1 MSVPL
6 SERVAIPELGPDDEG
21 REVVV
26 AGWIQETRDLG
37 GIAFVQVREGTDTG
51 QIVLPKKEVDEE
63 LVDAFLETNRESV
76 VAVQGTVQET
86 DQAPGGFE
94 ILPDEMD
101 VLNEADA
108 PLPMGVVDRV
118 DTELETRIDNRFL
131 DVRREDVQSIF
142 QVRAAALEGGRQWL
156 IDEGFTEITSPNI
169 IGAASEG
176 GTDVFEVQ
184 YFEETA
190 YLSQSPQLY
199 KQMMMATGLDRV
211 FEIAKYFRAESHNT
225 TRHLN
230 ESSAFDCE
238 VAFVEDEDD
247 VLWVLENLVHA
258 ITSYVDEH
266 CTDALEA
273 LDHEVTVPDTPFPR
287 VTYDEALDW
296 TEDMVEEEVP
306 WGEDLSTGAEK
317 ALGEIMEDKGHEY
330 YFITKYPD
338 ECKPF
343 YAMPEPGTEL
353 SRSFDLDKSGM
364 EVTSG
369 AQRVH
374 DPDLLEQRIDE
385 MGADKSDFEDY
396 LKPFNYGMPPH
407 GGFGLGLER
416 IVMEMLD
423 LGNIREAVLFP
434 RDRDRLRP

>member
-6 SERVAIPELGPDDEG
+6 SERVAIPELGPEDEG

-26 AGWIQETRDLG
+26 AGWIEETRDLG

-51 QIVLPKKEVDEE
+51 QVVLRKKKVDED
-63 LVDAFLETNRESV
+63 VIDTFLETNRESV
-76 VAVQGTVQET
+76 VAVHGTVQET

-94 ILPDEMD
+94 ILPDTVD

-118 DTELETRIDNRFL
+118 DTELETRIDNRFIDL
-131 DVRREDVQSIF
+131 RSADVQSIF
-142 QVRAAALEGGRQWL
+142 KIRAAALEGGRQWL
-156 IDEGFTEITSPNI
+156 LEENFTEITSPNI

-184 YFEETA
+184 YFEDQA

-199 KQMMMATGLDRV
+199 KQMMMGTGLDRV
-211 FEIAKYFRAESHNT
+211 FEIAKYFRAETHNT

-238 VAFVEDEDD
+238 IAFVEDEDD

-266 CTDALEA
+266 CTDELET
-273 LDHEVTVPDTPFPR
+273 LDHELTVPETPFPR

-296 TEDMVEEEVP
+296 TEDLVEEEVP
-306 WGEDLSTGAEK
+306 WGKDLSTEAEK
-317 ALGEIMEDKGHEY
+317 ALGEIMQDKGHEY

-343 YAMPEPGTEL
+343 YAMPEPGTDL
-353 SRSFDLDKSGM
+353 SRSFDLGKSGM

-374 DPDLLEQRIDE
+374 DPDLLEQRIE
-385 MGADKSDFEDY
+385 AMGVDKSDFEDY
-396 LKPFNYGMPPH
+396 LKPFDYGMPPH

-423 LGNIREAVLFP
+423 LSNIREAVLFP
-434 RDRDRLRP
+434 RDRDRLTP

>member
-1 MSVPL
+1 MSIPL
-6 SERVAIPELGPDDEG
+6 SERVGIPELGPDDDG

-26 AGWIQETRDLG
+26 AGWIQEVRDLG
-37 GIAFVQVREGTDTG
+37 GIAFVQLRQGTETG
-51 QIVLPKKEVDEE
+51 QIVLPKSKVDEE
-63 LVDAFLETNRESV
+63 TVDTLVEANRESV
-76 VAVQGTVQET
+76 AAVNGTVQES
-86 DQAPGGFE
+86 DEAPGGFE
-94 ILPDEMD
+94 VLPDEAEL
-101 VLNEADA
+101 LNEADA

-118 DTELETRIDNRFL
+118 DTDMDTRLENRFI
-131 DVRREDVQSIF
+131 DVRNPEVQAIF
-142 QVRAAALEGGRQWL
+142 RIRAAAVEGGRQWL
-156 IDEGFTEITSPNI
+156 QEEGFTEFTSPNI

-176 GTDVFEVQ
+176 GTDIFEVQ

-199 KQMMMATGLDRV
+199 KQMMMATGLDKV

-225 TRHLN
+225 RRHLN

-238 VAFVEDEDD
+238 VAFIDDEED

-258 ITSYVDEH
+258 ITSFVDEN
-266 CTDALEA
+266 CQEELEI
-273 LDHEVTVPDTPFPR
+273 LDHDVTVPDTPLPR

-296 TEDMVEEEVP
+296 TADDVEEEVP
-306 WGEDLSTGAEK
+306 WGEDLSTEAEY
-317 ALGEIMEDKGHEY
+317 ALGDIMEDKDHEY

-343 YAMPEPGTEL
+343 YAQPEGEEL
-353 SRSFDLDKSGM
+353 SRSFDLGKSGM

-374 DPDLLEQRIDE
+374 DPDLLRQRIEE
-385 MGADKSDFEDY
+385 MGADTEDFEDY
-396 LKPFNYGMPPH
+396 LKPFRYGMPPH
-407 GGFGLGLER
+407 GGFGLGIER

-423 LGNIREAVLFP
+423 LHNIREAVLFP

>member
-1 MSVPL
+1 MSISL
-6 SERVAIPELGPDDEG
+6 SERVGIPELGPGDDG

-26 AGWIQETRDLG
+26 AGWIQEVRDLG
-37 GIAFVQVREGTDTG
+37 GIAFVQLRQETETG
-51 QIVLPKKEVDEE
+51 QIVLPKSKVDEDVVDT
-63 LVDAFLETNRESV
+63 LVEANRESV
-76 VAVQGTVQET
+76 VAVRGLVQES
-86 DQAPGGFE
+86 DEAPGGYE
-94 ILPDEMD
+94 VLPEEAQI
-101 VLNEADA
+101 LNEAEA

-118 DTELETRIDNRFL
+118 DTDLDTRIENRFI
-131 DVRREDVQSIF
+131 DVRQPEIQSIF
-142 QVRAAALEGGRQWL
+142 SIRSAALAGGRNWL
-156 IDEGFTEITSPNI
+156 LEEDFTEIHSPNI

-199 KQMMMATGLDRV
+199 KQMMMGTGLDRV

-225 TRHLN
+225 RRHLN

-238 VAFVEDEDD
+238 IAFIEDEED

-258 ITSYVDEH
+258 ITSHVAET
-266 CTDALEA
+266 CTEELEI
-273 LDHEVTVPDTPFPR
+273 LDHDVTVPKTPFPR

-296 TEDMVEEEVP
+296 TAEDIEEEVA
-306 WGEDLSTGAEK
+306 WGEDLSTEAEY
-317 ALGEIMEDKGHEY
+317 ALGDIMADKGHEY

-338 ECKPF
+338 ACKPF
-343 YAMPEPGTEL
+343 YAQPEGDEL
-353 SRSFDLDKSGM
+353 SRSFDLGKSGM

-374 DPDLLEQRIDE
+374 DPDLLRERIE
-385 MGADKSDFEDY
+385 AMGAETSDFEDY
-396 LKPFNYGMPPH
+396 LKPFRYGMPPH
-407 GGFGLGLER
+407 GGFGLGIER

-423 LGNIREAVLFP
+423 LQNIREAVLFP